1 MLRYCYSPFKVVVVI
16 VETVV
21 VIGDLVLKAYTKP
34 EAIRIVT
41 EAAKDYAEN
50 LVNRNFIIIYKDRKN
65 NRIDFFETVFLPR
78 NFQHLS
84 GIEYVD
90 EDGNIL
96 ERSVQFFNKCCNHSL
111 SEKEIQYKND
121 GTTHMKLQALP
132 KVVKFFKFSKM
143 TTTLDVYKP
152 FLEVDRLV
160 GNISCCLGF
169 LKEGNY
175 YIPNSCLLED
185 IRVLGKSPSQIL
197 AVLSKP
203 ATSKYKTYSEIK
215 YTAKGV
221 TVENLTMSKKLSSL
235 IEL

>member
-1 MLRYCYSPFKVVVVI
+1 M
-16 VETVV
+16 
-21 VIGDLVLKAYTKP
+21 LKAYTKS
-34 EAIRIVT
+34 EAIKIIS

-50 LVNRNFIIIYKDRKN
+50 LVNKNFIIIYKDRKN

-84 GIEYVD
+84 GIEYID
-90 EDGNIL
+90 EKGNVL
-96 ERSVQFFNKCCNHSL
+96 EQSVRFYNKCRNHSI
-111 SEKEIQYKND
+111 SEKEIQFKED

-132 KVVKFFKFSKM
+132 KVVMFFKFSKM
-143 TTTLDVYKP
+143 TTTLDAYRP

-169 LKEGNY
+169 IKERNY
-175 YIPNSCLLED
+175 YIPNSCLLDD
-185 IRVLGKSPSQIL
+185 IRDLGKSPSQIL

-203 ATSKYKTYSEIK
+203 AAKSYKTYNEIK

-221 TVENLTMSKKLSSL
+221 TVENLTMPKKLSSL

>member
-21 VIGDLVLKAYTKP
+21 VRGDLVLKAYTKP
-34 EAIRIVT
+34 EATRIVT

-121 GTTHMKLQALP
+121 GTTHMKLLHTKLMPSRRYKSFGEITITNIGSSFKACNP
-132 KVVKFFKFSKM
+132 KIQ
-143 TTTLDVYKP
+143 
-152 FLEVDRLV
+152 
-160 GNISCCLGF
+160 NI
-169 LKEGNY
+169 
-175 YIPNSCLLED
+175 
-185 IRVLGKSPSQIL
+185 
-197 AVLSKP
+197 
-203 ATSKYKTYSEIK
+203 
-215 YTAKGV
+215 
-221 TVENLTMSKKLSSL
+221 
-235 IEL
+235 